1 MADEPGSEVYGELP
15 RTGSEFDAAYRRLL
29 AVARSR
35 PAGAGVSPALS
46 DALAVLL
53 RTSSEAGDAEQ
64 RAARAELGR
73 AEIRRIAESVDDPEV
88 REAILGL
95 LPALDQ

>member
-1 MADEPGSEVYGELP
+1 MTDQPGSEPYGDLP
-15 RTGSEFDAAYRRLL
+15 RGGSEFDAAYRRLL
-29 AVARSR
+29 EVARAR
-35 PAGAGVSPALS
+35 PAGTGVSSELS
-46 DALAVLL
+46 EALAVLL

-64 RAARAELGR
+64 RAARAETGR
-73 AEIRRIAESVDDPEV
+73 AEIRRIAESVEDPEV

>member
-1 MADEPGSEVYGELP
+1 M
-15 RTGSEFDAAYRRLL
+15 SEFDAAYRRLL
-29 AVARSR
+29 EVARARR
-35 PAGAGVSPALS
+35 PGTGPELS

-64 RAARAELGR
+64 RAARAESGR
-73 AEIRRIAESVDDPEV
+73 AEIRRIAETVEDPEI
-88 REAILGL
+88 RDAILGL